1 MIRYQVHL
9 SAHPLFVT
17 EDDGFCNAVQK
28 IKILIYL
35 SNKVKALF
43 FFQPSYKIY
52 PISIHKSIHENGEN
66 TCHDQMR
73 VNCR

>member
-17 EDDGFCNAVQK
+17 EDDGFCNAVHK

-35 SNKVKALF
+35 STKVKAIF
-43 FFQPSYKIY
+43 FFNQTI
-52 PISIHKSIHENGEN
+52 KSILSQFIKAYMKMVKIQHVM
-66 TCHDQMR
+66 TK
-73 VNCR
+73 